1 MAGWLYAELGQ
12 PPTAPPNCPAY
23 VYDACRVFTGSSFAA
38 ESGGSRVLLEA
49 GKEGKHIRGHNNFIP
64 GRSPLTHNNP
74 QSLLDDFAGMGQPV
88 GNVPRGSPEFKE
100 RVDFG
105 QVIGEING
113 QPTTKGI
120 IHYSKDGAH
129 IVPANP

>member
-1 MAGWLYAELGQ
+1 MLRHAAASQATELQ
-12 PPTAPPNCPAY
+12 QEKTSRSYDFAPASPL
-23 VYDACRVFTGSSFAA
+23 AA
-38 ESGGSRVLLEA
+38 ESGMSRVLLEA
-49 GKEGKHIRGHNNFIP
+49 GKQGKHIPGHKNFIP

-74 QSLLDDFAGMGQPV
+74 QSLLDNFAGKGQPV
-88 GNVPRGSPEFKE
+88 RNVPRGSPGFKE